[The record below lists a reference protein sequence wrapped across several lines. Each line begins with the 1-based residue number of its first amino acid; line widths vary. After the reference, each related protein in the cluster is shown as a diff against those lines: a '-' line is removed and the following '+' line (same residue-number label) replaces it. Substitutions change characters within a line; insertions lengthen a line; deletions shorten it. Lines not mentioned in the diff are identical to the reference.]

1 MAAGLLLSTALAG
14 CSHTIE
20 HRPADVVA
28 LPVKDTPS
36 ADLLV
41 CPKAPPAFPTDQV
54 ATIPAPLRDAL
65 RGLVLHDRDARASFR
80 RLIEWIAPGT
90 CKPEPET
97 R

>member
-1 MAAGLLLSTALAG
+1 LAG
-14 CSHTIE
+14 CSRTIE

-28 LPVKDTPS
+28 VAVKDTPP

-41 CPKAPPAFPTDQV
+41 CPEPPPAFPTDQV
-54 ATIPAPLRDAL
+54 ATIPLPLRTAL
-65 RGLVLHDRDARASFR
+65 RGLVLHDRDERVLRR
-80 RLIEWIAPGT
+80 RLIEWIIPGT